1 MNSNDFINSR
11 INAKIIPIMKRIYLD
26 NASTT
31 PIDVKVLS
39 AMLPYLKEIV
49 GNPSSL
55 HYEGR
60 LAKSAI
66 EKSRAKIAEIIG
78 TKPNE
83 IIFTSGGT
91 ESDNLAI
98 LGIARANQSNG
109 KHIIV
114 SCIEHKAILNSC
126 KKLEK
131 EGFEIT
137 YIDVDSNGLISL
149 EQLESSIKPT
159 TILVSVMYAN
169 NEIGTIQPINQIAK
183 IIKDSKISTPIF
195 HSDACQ
201 AAGSLPININDLGVD
216 ALTISSSKI
225 YGPKGIGCLYI
236 NNKYQIEPITFGGD
250 QERRIRPGTE
260 NVAAIVGLAEALS
273 IAETKRQSENIR
285 LQKLRDY
292 FLSKIL
298 KNINDVSINGGMNNR
313 LPNNINVSI
322 RGVEGESLVLLLDN
336 QGVACSTGS
345 ACSSADL
352 NPSHVLMQIGT
363 PLELAHCS
371 VRFTLGRYTS
381 KKDIDNTINI
391 LTECVKKIRSMSSIK

>member
-1 MNSNDFINSR
+1 MNSR
-11 INAKIIPIMKRIYLD
+11 IDVKIDITMKRIYLD

-31 PIDVKVLS
+31 PIDAKVLS
-39 AMLPYLKEIV
+39 AMLPYLKDMV

-66 EKSRAKIAEIIG
+66 EKSRAEIAEIIG
-78 TKPNE
+78 AKPSE

-98 LGIARANQSNG
+98 LGIARANQNKG

-126 KKLEK
+126 KKLES

-137 YIDVDSNGLISL
+137 YIDVDSNGLVSL
-149 EQLESSIKPT
+149 EQLKSSIKPT

-183 IIKDSKISTPIF
+183 IIKDSIVSTPVF

-201 AAGSLPININDLGVD
+201 AAGSLIININKLGVD
-216 ALTISSSKI
+216 TLTISSSKI

-236 NNKYQIEPITFGGD
+236 SDKCQIEPMTFGGD
-250 QERRIRPGTE
+250 QERHIRPGTE
-260 NVAAIVGLAEALS
+260 NVAAIVGLAKALS
-273 IAETKRQSENIR
+273 IAEGKRQSESLR

-298 KNINDVSINGGMNNR
+298 ENINDVSVNGGMDNR
-313 LPNNINVSI
+313 LPNNVNVSI
-322 RGVEGESLVLLLDN
+322 KGVEGESLVLLLDN
-336 QGVACSTGS
+336 EGVACSTGS
-345 ACSSADL
+345 ACSSTDL

-381 KKDIDNTINI
+381 EKDIDNTITI
-391 LTECVKKIRSMSSIK
+391 LAECVKKIRSLSSIK

>member
-1 MNSNDFINSR
+1 MNSR
-11 INAKIIPIMKRIYLD
+11 IDVKIDITMKRIYLD

-31 PIDVKVLS
+31 PIDAKVLS
-39 AMLPYLKEIV
+39 AMLPYLKDMV

-66 EKSRAKIAEIIG
+66 EKSRAEIAEIIG
-78 TKPNE
+78 AKPSE

-98 LGIARANQSNG
+98 LGIARANQNKG

-126 KKLEK
+126 KKLAS

-137 YIDVDSNGLISL
+137 YIDVDSNGLVSL
-149 EQLESSIKPT
+149 EQLQSSIKPT

-183 IIKDSKISTPIF
+183 IIKDSMVSTPVF

-201 AAGSLPININDLGVD
+201 AAGSLLIDINKLGVD

-236 NNKYQIEPITFGGD
+236 SDKCRIEPITFGGD
-250 QERRIRPGTE
+250 QERYIRPGTE
-260 NVAAIVGLAEALS
+260 NVAAIVGFAKALS
-273 IAETKRQSENIR
+273 IAEDKRQSESLR

-298 KNINDVSINGGMNNR
+298 KNITDVSVNGDMDNR

-322 RGVEGESLVLLLDN
+322 KGVEGESLVLLLDN
-336 QGVACSTGS
+336 EGVACSTGS
-345 ACSSADL
+345 ACSSTDL
-352 NPSHVLMQIGT
+352 NPSHVLMQIST

-381 KKDIDNTINI
+381 EKDLDNTITI
-391 LTECVKKIRSMSSIK
+391 LAECVKKIRSLSSIK